1 MRFLRKMFS
10 GKLGRALMP
19 IVSII
24 LFLWLI
30 QSSMGPGTDISDVV
44 QEISIPFHPAPV

>member
-1 MRFLRKMFS
+1 MFS

-30 QSSMGPGTDISDVV
+30 QSFLVYIETDGICRKKAEVV
-44 QEISIPFHPAPV
+44 GR